1 MTENTILKVEEL
13 KKYFPLKR
21 TVGEV
26 LTRTPPQ
33 YVKAVDEINFEV
45 KKGETLGLVGESGSG
60 KTTTGRLITRLEDP
74 TEGKIL
80 FKEKD
85 ISTLTKKELKHIR
98 KEIQIIFQ
106 DPLAA
111 LNPHM
116 RIGEAVMHPLQIHNM
131 GKDRNE
137 RQKLVMEMLE
147 RVQLSPASEYYYR
160 YPRDLSGGQRQRVV
174 IARALILKP
183 TFVVADEAV
192 AMLDVSVRSQLLQ
205 LMINLKNDFDL
216 TYLFI
221 THDLATT
228 KYICDRIAV
237 MYLGKIVEVGS
248 FEQIYTKP
256 KHPYT
261 QALISAVPEPDPKS
275 KKKRIIPQGEVP
287 NAVNIPTGCRF
298 HPRCPYAKEIC
309 KIQEPTLKNVENQQ
323 VACHLYDSEYE
334 KSVI

>member
-1 MTENTILKVEEL
+1 
-13 KKYFPLKR
+13 
-21 TVGEV
+21 
-26 LTRTPPQ
+26 
-33 YVKAVDEINFEV
+33 
-45 KKGETLGLVGESGSG
+45 
-60 KTTTGRLITRLEDP
+60 
-74 TEGKIL
+74 
-80 FKEKD
+80 
-85 ISTLTKKELKHIR
+85 
-98 KEIQIIFQ
+98 
-106 DPLAA
+106 
-111 LNPHM
+111 M
-116 RIGEAVMHPLQIHNM
+116 RIGEAVMHPLQIHNI
-131 GKDRNE
+131 GKDRSE

-309 KIQEPTLKNVENQQ
+309 KIQEPILKNVENQQ

-334 KSVI
+334 KSVV

>member
-1 MTENTILKVEEL
+1 
-13 KKYFPLKR
+13 
-21 TVGEV
+21 
-26 LTRTPPQ
+26 
-33 YVKAVDEINFEV
+33 
-45 KKGETLGLVGESGSG
+45 
-60 KTTTGRLITRLEDP
+60 
-74 TEGKIL
+74 
-80 FKEKD
+80 
-85 ISTLTKKELKHIR
+85 
-98 KEIQIIFQ
+98 
-106 DPLAA
+106 
-111 LNPHM
+111 
-116 RIGEAVMHPLQIHNM
+116 
-131 GKDRNE
+131 
-137 RQKLVMEMLE
+137 
-147 RVQLSPASEYYYR
+147 
-160 YPRDLSGGQRQRVV
+160 
-174 IARALILKP
+174 
-183 TFVVADEAV
+183 VADEAV

-309 KIQEPTLKNVENQQ
+309 KIQEPILKDVENQQ

-334 KSVI
+334 KSVV

>member
-1 MTENTILKVEEL
+1 MSDNIILKVQGL

-21 TVGEV
+21 TVAEV
-26 LTRTPPQ
+26 LTRKKSNF
-33 YVKAVDEINFEV
+33 VKAVDGIDFEV
-45 KKGETLGLVGESGSG
+45 KKGETIGLVGESGSG

-74 TEGKIL
+74 SEGKII

-85 ISTLTKKELKHIR
+85 ISTFSKKELRKIR
-98 KEIQIIFQ
+98 KDIQIIFQ

-116 RIGEAVMHPLQIHNM
+116 KIGEAVMHPLQIHKI
-131 GKDRNE
+131 GKDKAE
-137 RQKLVMEMLE
+137 KEKLVLEMLE
-147 RVQLSPASEYYYR
+147 RVQLSPAEEYFTR

-174 IARALILKP
+174 IARALILRP
-183 TFVVADEAV
+183 SFVVADEAV
-192 AMLDVSVRSQLLQ
+192 AMLDVSVRSQLLK
-205 LMINLKNDFDL
+205 LMIDLKNDFDL

-237 MYLGKIVEVGS
+237 MYLGKIVELGT
-248 FEQIYTKP
+248 FEQIYITP

-275 KKKRIIPQGEVP
+275 KKERIIPEGEVP
-287 NAVNIPTGCRF
+287 NAVNIPSGCRF
-298 HPRCPYAKEIC
+298 HPRCPFVKDIC
-309 KIQEPTLKNVENQQ
+309 KLKEPLLKEVEGQT
-323 VACHLYDSEYE
+323 VACHLYE
-334 KSVI
+334 

>member
-1 MTENTILKVEEL
+1 MTENTILKVEGL

-26 LTRTPPQ
+26 LTRTSPK
-33 YVKAVDEINFEV
+33 YVRAVDEVNFEV

-80 FKEKD
+80 FKEQD

-131 GKDRNE
+131 GKNRYE

-147 RVQLSPASEYYYR
+147 RVQLSPANEYYYR

-183 TFVVADEAV
+183 IFIVADEAV

-205 LMINLKNDFDL
+205 LMINLKKDFDL
-216 TYLFI
+216 NHTRFSYN
-221 THDLATT
+221 
-228 KYICDRIAV
+228 
-237 MYLGKIVEVGS
+237 
-248 FEQIYTKP
+248 QIY
-256 KHPYT
+256 
-261 QALISAVPEPDPKS
+261 L
-275 KKKRIIPQGEVP
+275 
-287 NAVNIPTGCRF
+287 
-298 HPRCPYAKEIC
+298 
-309 KIQEPTLKNVENQQ
+309 
-323 VACHLYDSEYE
+323 
-334 KSVI
+334 